1 MRIFLATAKV
11 DDLRGAAE
19 AGLADGVLTTPILLA
34 AEGAEGDGRDL
45 LADISRAAT
54 VPVCVAVAA
63 VSGGDMYREGR
74 EIAKLGD
81 HLIVQLPLVEDA
93 PGALHRLAAEG
104 VRVAAS
110 LVFSPAQ
117 ALLAAKAGASM
128 ISTSVEQLEA
138 NGYGGLEVLSELR
151 GVLDAQSVECDLM
164 AAHPRNAAQ
173 FGACALAG
181 ADASA
186 VDVATLRSLILHPL
200 TDRGI
205 DQYLSELSKRPKVR
219 VPS

>member
-11 DDLRGAAE
+11 DDIRWAAE

-45 LADISRAAT
+45 LADISRASS
-54 VPVCVAVAA
+54 VPVCAAVAA

-117 ALLAAKAGASM
+117 ALLAAKAGATM

-151 GVLDAQSVECDLM
+151 GVLDAQAVECDLM

>member
-1 MRIFLATAKV
+1 MRIFLATAKL
-11 DDLRGAAE
+11 DDIRWAAE
-19 AGLADGVLTTPILLA
+19 SGLADGVLTTPILLA

-45 LADISRAAT
+45 LADISRAST
-54 VPVCVAVAA
+54 VPVCAAVAA

-93 PGALHRLAAEG
+93 PTALHRLAAEG

-117 ALLAAKAGASM
+117 ALLAAKAGATM
-128 ISTSVEQLEA
+128 ISTSVEQLES

-151 GVLDAQSVECDLM
+151 GVLDAQSIECDLM
-164 AAHPRNAAQ
+164 ASHPRNAAQ
-173 FGACALAG
+173 FGSCALAG
-181 ADASA
+181 ADAAS
-186 VDVATLRSLILHPL
+186 VDAATLRALILHPL

-205 DQYLSELSKRPKVR
+205 DQYLSELSRRPKVR
-219 VPS
+219 VPL

>member
-1 MRIFLATAKV
+1 MRIFLSTAKL
-11 DDLRGAAE
+11 DDIRWAAE
-19 AGLADGVLTTPILLA
+19 SGLADGVLTTPILLA

-93 PGALHRLAAEG
+93 LVALHRLSAEG

-128 ISTSVEQLEA
+128 VSTSVEQLES
-138 NGYGGLEVLSELR
+138 NGYGGLEVLGELR
-151 GVLDAQSVECDLM
+151 GVLDAQSVECDLL
-164 AAHPRNAAQ
+164 ASHPRNAAQ

-181 ADASA
+181 ADAAA
-186 VDVATLRSLILHPL
+186 VDADTLRSLILHPL

-205 DQYLSELSKRPKVR
+205 DQYLSELSRRPKVR
-219 VPS
+219 VAQ